1 MAAIAVPPVSVL
13 TLVAILTIV
22 IVIIAVGIRKKAKWT
37 INQEE
42 VYYSEVGPPSLPVR
56 TNKNTSY
63 KESTTLQG
71 LQTKM
76 MQPTTNRSLQMLS
89 DGMQNDPNIAIGQN
103 PAYGTDIA
111 LAPDIE
117 MDRNEAYASNTCQ
130 TTPDRF
136 IMAAN
141 SAYGTNVA
149 TAPDID
155 TQRNLAYEY
164 IKTS

>member
-1 MAAIAVPPVSVL
+1 MIIA
-13 TLVAILTIV
+13 IV
-22 IVIIAVGIRKKAKWT
+22 IRKNVKQNT
-37 INQEE
+37 NQEE

-63 KESTTLQG
+63 KESTILQG
-71 LQTKM
+71 PQTKM
-76 MQPTTNRSLQMLS
+76 MKNMQTTTNRSPQMLS
-89 DGMQNDPNIAIGQN
+89 DRMQNDPNIAVGLN

-111 LAPDIE
+111 LAPDIDT
-117 MDRNEAYASNTCQ
+117 DRNEAYTSNTRNTCSESHDSPSSNCQ

-136 IMAAN
+136 TTASN

-164 IKTS
+164 F

>member
-1 MAAIAVPPVSVL
+1 MHLIDFLPFAVPAAEVPLAAIAVPPVSVL

-22 IVIIAVGIRKKAKWT
+22 IVIIAVGIRKKAKRT

-42 VYYSEVGPPSLPVR
+42 VYYSEVGPPSLPIR

-71 LQTKM
+71 LQTKTVKN
-76 MQPTTNRSLQMLS
+76 MQPMTNRSPHMLS
-89 DGMQNDPNIAIGQN
+89 DGMQNNPNIAIGLN

-117 MDRNEAYASNTCQ
+117 AERNEAYTSNTCQ

-141 SAYGTNVA
+141 SAYG
-149 TAPDID
+149 I
-155 TQRNLAYEY
+155 Y
-164 IKTS
+164 